1 MNINGLFHI
10 IGAIFFNLY
19 PFIIQKNKYD
29 YIYIYILFFLN
40 ISWIVFKGECYL
52 TYLFN
57 NNNNNNKNYKFGEN
71 PELND
76 IKDILKNNYIY
87 YSFIIHL
94 LFNITYFIVV
104 YRNNYPSYLYIF
116 IIFQII
122 FNLLVY
128 KFKKKL
134 NENKIFINF
143 GYVFLFLIIIFIILF
158 SNYLHKNKKF

>member
-1 MNINGLFHI
+1 MNINGLLHI
-10 IGAIFFNLY
+10 IGGILLCMY

-29 YIYIYILFFLN
+29 YLYIYFLFFLN
-40 ISWIVFKGECYL
+40 ISWIVCKGECFFS
-52 TYLFN
+52 YLFN
-57 NNNNNNKNYKFGEN
+57 HNKNKNYKFGEN
-71 PELND
+71 PELHD

-94 LFNITYFIVV
+94 LINVTYFMVV

-122 FNLLVY
+122 LNLLIY